1 MSPKKDILGRLFEI
15 EKSAVKTI
23 AEADDIETVEAL
35 KVSLIGR
42 REGRLSEILKK
53 ISDLEPETRREV
65 GAESNRI
72 KNVITE
78 ALSLSTGSV
87 ISSLGIGM
95 LLMEGIGDTIR
106 VSLSADP

>member
-1 MSPKKDILGRLFEI
+1 MSPKKGILGRLFEI

-72 KNVITE
+72 C
-78 ALSLSTGSV
+78 
-87 ISSLGIGM
+87 
-95 LLMEGIGDTIR
+95 LLYTSPSPRD
-106 VSLSADP
+106 